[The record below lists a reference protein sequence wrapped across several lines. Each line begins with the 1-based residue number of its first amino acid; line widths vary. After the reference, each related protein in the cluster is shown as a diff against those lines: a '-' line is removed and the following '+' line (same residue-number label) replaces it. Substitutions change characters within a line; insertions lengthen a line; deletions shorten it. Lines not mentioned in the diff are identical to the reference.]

1 MEALDMFLKYAVIPV
16 LAFIYGLHVRV
27 QKTDTG
33 LQVLEATMVAEK
45 RAHDLEM
52 RNLQG
57 LMQKVF
63 DRIEKL
69 DEKLTVL
76 ISERHQP

>member
-1 MEALDMFLKYAVIPV
+1 MEALDLFLKYAVVPV
-16 LAFIYGLHVRV
+16 LGFVYVMYERI
-27 QKTDTG
+27 QKTNTS
-33 LQVLEATMVAEK
+33 LQVLEATMSAEK

-52 RNLQG
+52 KNIQSLV
-57 LMQKVF
+57 QKVF

-76 ISERHQP
+76 ISERNT